1 MSDVWY
7 WAILERNKAGRYFAH
22 VPDLPGAT
30 AAGASE
36 GEVLQAIAEIA
47 TDHVRDLVEDG
58 HVLPPSRNSREIEHD
73 PEVKEYLHAAI
84 PIDVPGRS
92 TKISL
97 SIDEALLRR
106 ADRAANTSGMSRSG
120 FFATAVTDK
129 IADIRAAARPISQED
144 MFAAIEKLGG
154 LGPVVERIARERARS
169 LGRKASHASGKGRK
183 SETRVRGG
191 PSAHVK
197 GAHVKGA
204 HAKGAKAKS

>member
-73 PEVKEYLHAAI
+73 PEVKEYLRAAI

-106 ADRAANTSGMSRSG
+106 ADRAANTAGMSRSG
-120 FFATAVTDK
+120 FFAAAVTDK
-129 IADIRAAARPISQED
+129 IAGIRAATD
-144 MFAAIEKLGG
+144 MTAAIKKFDLADLVQESLKRTRSPG
-154 LGPVVERIARERARS
+154 RIA
-169 LGRKASHASGKGRK
+169 GQASGKVRK
-183 SETRVRGG
+183 SDTRVRGG
-191 PSAHVK
+191 HSARV
-197 GAHVKGA
+197 
-204 HAKGAKAKS
+204 KAKS

>member
-58 HVLPPSRNSREIEHD
+58 HVLPPSRNSREIGHD
-73 PEVKEYLHAAI
+73 PEVKEYLRAAI

-97 SIDEALLRR
+97 SIDEALLRPP
-106 ADRAANTSGMSRSG
+106 DRPANTPGIRPAG
-120 FFATAVTDK
+120 FLPPPLHD
-129 IADIRAAARPISQED
+129 
-144 MFAAIEKLGG
+144 
-154 LGPVVERIARERARS
+154 
-169 LGRKASHASGKGRK
+169 
-183 SETRVRGG
+183 
-191 PSAHVK
+191 
-197 GAHVKGA
+197 
-204 HAKGAKAKS
+204 